1 MKRLAT
7 ALIIIGLIVAAY
19 PLLEQGYVAVWQWRV
34 MRQWQ
39 RSQVSADTEA
49 TSDYQRLEGLLD
61 REDFDPAGQS
71 GGEAGS
77 AGTGTGTTTP
87 AAEPTPP
94 PPTLGMLTIPRI
106 DLKVPILA
114 NTTRAALTLGVGQIK
129 GTSPLGSVGNAG
141 LAGHRRYFFRR
152 LNELQVGDEI
162 DVTTQD
168 ASFIYRV
175 YEMKI
180 VEPSDV
186 SVLNRDKANSILTL
200 VTCHPM
206 ETFRQRLIIHAVR
219 VEK

>member
-1 MKRLAT
+1 MKRIAT
-7 ALIIIGLIVAAY
+7 ALIVIGLIVAAY

-39 RSQVSADTEA
+39 RSQVSAGSEA

-61 REDFDPAGQS
+61 KGDSQPD
-71 GGEAGS
+71 GS
-77 AGTGTGTTTP
+77 AGTDAGSGGTGTGITPP

-106 DLKVPILA
+106 ELKVPILA

-129 GTSPLGSVGNAG
+129 GTSALGSVGNAG

-152 LNELQVGDEI
+152 LDELQVGDEI
-162 DVTTQD
+162 DVATQD
-168 ASFIYRV
+168 ESFIYRV
-175 YEMKI
+175 YDKKI

>member
-1 MKRLAT
+1 MKRFAT

-39 RSQVSADTEA
+39 RSQVSAGSEA

-61 REDFDPAGQS
+61 KGDSQPTGS
-71 GGEAGS
+71 GGTE
-77 AGTGTGTTTP
+77 TGTTAPTT
-87 AAEPTPP
+87 EPTPP
-94 PPTLGMLTIPRI
+94 PPTLGLLTIPRI
-106 DLKVPILA
+106 ELKVPILA

-129 GTSPLGSVGNAG
+129 GTSALGSVGNAG

-152 LNELQVGDEI
+152 LDELQVGDEI
-162 DVTTQD
+162 DVATQD
-168 ASFIYRV
+168 ESFIYRV
-175 YEMKI
+175 YDKTI

-186 SVLNRDKANSILTL
+186 SVLNRDKTNSILTL